1 MHCDQCG
8 KENRLGSKFCRSCG
22 NALSDASHG
31 SGGKKVSFA
40 PNITWKSPLVVL
52 IIGLI
57 VLGGLVYGGTKAYA
71 YYQVESKISTAKKL
85 QVSGDYKGSID
96 TLNGW
101 ENKTFTNSQKTRIDG
116 IKTDDQKFIT
126 FKASFDS
133 AVAVENGTSTAKTS
147 LSVSL
152 QSALKDLQSID
163 SSYPDFKN
171 VQAEMTK
178 VQNALVVALQD
189 EAGVSKKAA
198 ADSAALAEKN
208 RQAAASA
215 QAAKARADANAQE
228 AQSAAESATAG
239 AQAKADAAKSAQVL
253 MSFRNEL
260 TTAYNQYTNQ
270 GNPAYSSGIQYSN
283 AGNSSMALTMMLSA
297 QNVYIA
303 ANDSISDLDTR
314 YTNLPAS
321 YYDALNN
328 MRLAIKDILKAM
340 DLLVKSEG
348 TSLDYSTLINSYKN
362 ESFSYVT
369 RVRSFLDANR

>member
-22 NALSDASHG
+22 NTLSDTSHG
-31 SGGKKVSFA
+31 SSGKKESLVS
-40 PNITWKSPLVVL
+40 NITWKSPIVVL
-52 IIGLI
+52 VIGLI

-85 QVSGDYKGSID
+85 QTAGDYKGSID

-163 SSYPDFKN
+163 SSYPDYKN

-178 VQNALVVALQD
+178 IQNALVVALQD

-215 QAAKARADANAQE
+215 QAARTQAENNAQR
-228 AQSAAESATAG
+228 AQSAADSATANAA
-239 AQAKADAAKSAQVL
+239 AQAAVARGLEVQKG
-253 MSFRNEL
+253 FRNEL
-260 TTAYNQYTNQ
+260 TAGYISYTQ
-270 GNPAYSSGIQYSN
+270 GVTYYGSAIKYSNSSDSLLAIAQANSARAVLNSAYSTVSDL
-283 AGNSSMALTMMLSA
+283 NSRFTGLSSSYYA
-297 QNVYIA
+297 A
-303 ANDSISDLDTR
+303 ANDMVSAIS
-314 YTNLPAS
+314 NL
-321 YYDALNN
+321 NK
-328 MRLAIKDILKAM
+328 AI
-340 DLLVKSEG
+340 DLLVSSEG
-348 TSLDYSTLINSYKN
+348 TSLDYSSSINSYKN
-362 ESFSYVT
+362 TATSYQT
-369 RVRSFLDANR
+369 RVKAFLDANYQ

>member
-22 NALSDASHG
+22 NTLSDTSHG
-31 SGGKKVSFA
+31 SSGKKASLVS
-40 PNITWKSPLVVL
+40 NITWKSPIVVL

-85 QVSGDYKGSID
+85 QSSGDYKGSID

-101 ENKTFTNSQKTRIDG
+101 ENKTFTDSQKTRIDG

-133 AVAVENGTSTAKTS
+133 AVAIENGTSTAKTS
-147 LSVSL
+147 LSVGL

-189 EAGVSKKAA
+189 EAGISKKAA

-215 QAAKARADANAQE
+215 QAARDRAEANAQS
-228 AQSAAESATAG
+228 AQSAADSATANSESVRL
-239 AQAKADAAKSAQVL
+239 QEVYKSYCNQL
-253 MSFRNEL
+253 ITL
-260 TTAYNQYTNQ
+260 KNQYLD
-270 GNPAYSSGIQYSN
+270 GNVSYTKAMGYKNNGQDLVAITVFGQANVSYSG
-283 AGNSSMALTMMLSA
+283 
-297 QNVYIA
+297 VDKA
-303 ANDSISDLDTR
+303 AI
-314 YTNLPAS
+314 
-321 YYDALNN
+321 ALNN
-328 MRLAIKDILKAM
+328 TFTNMPSAYSTAANNLAWAA
-340 DLLVKSEG
+340 
-348 TSLDYSTLINSYKN
+348 DYSVKAVNLVLDEISSGNDYTSTVNGYANTSNQYMSPVSSFINAYCQ
-362 ESFSYVT
+362 
-369 RVRSFLDANR
+369 